1 MASNIHPITMPKW
14 GIEMTEGTVT
24 SWNVAVGAQLE
35 KGAPLLDVETEKIVN
50 VVEAPV
56 SGKLRRIL
64 ADVGDVRPVGSL
76 IAVCADDSVGESEID
91 AYVANFKGAV
101 VKFEPDSGTAPTAAS
116 SGESA
121 AASAASESESRVSPI
136 ARRLAERLGID
147 LSQVR
152 GTGRN
157 GRISKEDVEAFA
169 AARGGTA
176 TAVTAGNAPT
186 RVPMSAMRATIAR
199 RLLES
204 SQGTPAYRVVTDVE
218 MTALLALKAR
228 LNETTQATLT
238 DLLVRAVGLALVRH
252 PTVNAQFD
260 GDTVL
265 QFPHA
270 DVAVAVAT
278 EGGLV
283 TPIVRSADTKTVSE
297 IAAETRD
304 LAQRAKAGA
313 LQREEITGG
322 TFTLSNLGM
331 FGIARFD
338 AIINP
343 PQVAILAVGATEQ
356 RPIVRSDQL
365 AIGRICTL
373 TLTVDHRVVDGAV
386 AAPFIAT
393 LRQMLEAPQAIA

>member
-1 MASNIHPITMPKW
+1 
-14 GIEMTEGTVT
+14 
-24 SWNVAVGAQLE
+24 
-35 KGAPLLDVETEKIVN
+35 
-50 VVEAPV
+50 
-56 SGKLRRIL
+56 
-64 ADVGDVRPVGSL
+64 
-76 IAVCADDSVGESEID
+76 
-91 AYVANFKGAV
+91 
-101 VKFEPDSGTAPTAAS
+101 
-116 SGESA
+116 
-121 AASAASESESRVSPI
+121 
-136 ARRLAERLGID
+136 
-147 LSQVR
+147 VR

-283 TPIVRSADTKTVSE
+283 TPIVRSADTKTVAE

-304 LAQRAKAGA
+304 LAQRAKAGT